1 MNGSPEMNGSSEMN
15 ASPAHST
22 SAGNAS
28 AGTAS
33 AHTALRVDDLSAGYR
48 GDLVVHNVSLT
59 IRANEIGALV
69 GPNGCGKSTLLKAIS
84 GVMTPAS
91 GKVILGD
98 DPGQDLTGLPPQQ
111 LAGHGLGYVP
121 QLANTFPSLT
131 VLENLRVGVPR
142 RAWRQIRERQAEMF
156 ELFPDLYASRK
167 RLARQLSGGQREMLA
182 LALALIRKPSIILV
196 DEPSAGLSPKFK
208 DLIWDHLVSLR
219 ASGVALLVVEQDVS
233 GIMQIADVAHLM
245 VQGSIAMTGTGQEL
259 LEDQEMAARYL
270 GVDAVIAEAD

>member
-1 MNGSPEMNGSSEMN
+1 MPSETN
-15 ASPAHST
+15 DPAER
-22 SAGNAS
+22 
-28 AGTAS
+28 
-33 AHTALRVDDLSAGYR
+33 TALRVTDISAGYR
-48 GDLVVHNVSLT
+48 GDLVVRNVSLT
-59 IRANEIGALV
+59 IRAREIGALV

-84 GVMTPAS
+84 GVITPAS
-91 GKVILGD
+91 GSVILGD
-98 DPGQDLTGLPPQQ
+98 EPGQDLTGRPPQQ

-131 VLENLRVGVPR
+131 VLENLRVGVSR
-142 RAWRQIRERQAEMF
+142 RRWRHIHERQAEMF
-156 ELFPDLYASRK
+156 ELFPDLYAARK

-182 LALALIRKPSIILV
+182 IAIALIKKPSIILI

-208 DLIWDHLVSLR
+208 DLIWDHLVRLR

-245 VQGSIAMTGTGQEL
+245 VEGSIAMTGSGQDL
-259 LEDQEMAARYL
+259 LQDKEMAARYL

>member
-1 MNGSPEMNGSSEMN
+1 MPSESN
-15 ASPAHST
+15 APDAR
-22 SAGNAS
+22 
-28 AGTAS
+28 
-33 AHTALRVDDLSAGYR
+33 TALRVTDLSAGYR
-48 GDLVVHNVSLT
+48 GDLVVRNVSLT
-59 IRANEIGALV
+59 IRAREIGALV

-84 GVMTPAS
+84 GVITPAS
-91 GKVILGD
+91 GSVILGD
-98 DPGQDLTGLPPQQ
+98 DPGQDLTGRPPQE

-131 VLENLRVGVPR
+131 VLENLRVGVSR
-142 RAWRQIRERQAEMF
+142 RKWRHLHERQTEMF
-156 ELFPDLYASRK
+156 ELFPDLYAARK

-182 LALALIRKPSIILV
+182 IAIALIKKPGIILI

-208 DLIWDHLVSLR
+208 DLIWDHLVRLR

-245 VQGSIAMTGTGQEL
+245 VEGSIAMTGSGQDL
-259 LEDQEMAARYL
+259 LQDKEMAARYL

>member
-1 MNGSPEMNGSSEMN
+1 MAPEIK
-15 ASPAHST
+15 A
-22 SAGNAS
+22 
-28 AGTAS
+28 TAPRS
-33 AHTALRVDDLSAGYR
+33 ALRVTDLSAGYR
-48 GDLVVHNVSLT
+48 GDLVVRDVSLT
-59 IRANEIGALV
+59 VRTNEIGALV

-84 GVMTPAS
+84 GVITPAS
-91 GKVILGD
+91 GTVVVGD
-98 DPGQDLTGLPPQQ
+98 DPGQDVTGRPPQQ

-131 VLENLRVGVPR
+131 VLENLRVGVSR
-142 RAWRQIRERQAEMF
+142 RRWHHLRERQAEMF
-156 ELFPDLYASRK
+156 ELFPDLYTARK

-182 LALALIRKPSIILV
+182 IAIALIRKPSIVLI

-208 DLIWDHLVSLR
+208 DLIWDHLVRLR

-245 VQGSIAMTGTGQEL
+245 VEGSIAMTGTGQEL
-259 LEDQEMAARYL
+259 LQDKEMAARYL

>member
-1 MNGSPEMNGSSEMN
+1 MPSEMN
-15 ASPAHST
+15 APAT
-22 SAGNAS
+22 RV
-28 AGTAS
+28 
-33 AHTALRVDDLSAGYR
+33 ALRVTDLSAGYR
-48 GDLVVHNVSLT
+48 SDLVVRKVSLT

-84 GVMTPAS
+84 GVVTPAS
-91 GKVILGD
+91 GTVILGD
-98 DPGQDLTGLPPQQ
+98 DPGQNLTGRPPQL

-131 VLENLRVGVPR
+131 VLENLRVGVSR
-142 RAWRQIRERQAEMF
+142 REWNHLRERQAEMF
-156 ELFPDLYASRK
+156 ELFPDLYRARK

-182 LALALIRKPSIILV
+182 IAIALIRKPSIVLI

-208 DLIWDHLVSLR
+208 DLIWDHLVRLR

-245 VQGSIAMTGTGQEL
+245 VEGSIVMTGTGQEL
-259 LEDQEMAARYL
+259 LQDKEMAARYL